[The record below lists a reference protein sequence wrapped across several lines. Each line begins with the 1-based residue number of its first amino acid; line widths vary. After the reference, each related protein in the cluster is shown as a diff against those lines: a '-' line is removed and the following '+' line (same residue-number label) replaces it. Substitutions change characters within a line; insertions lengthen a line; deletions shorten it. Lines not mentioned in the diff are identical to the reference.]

1 MRAGL
6 ALLLSLVWLAPAWSA
21 EVDSFTGRKPLRD
34 AAPLLDQVV
43 NVWLE
48 EALIEANRKP
58 LLPTLSAP
66 GQACDSARLIDA
78 VKSRFAGYLI
88 GQLETFAN
96 ESTAVDKVRVRFED
110 SIYRDFD
117 FTESPAVTLTGRLA
131 VLLRVGDQYV
141 GSDKLGHFFT
151 EGYSYYE
158 LYLRS
163 GEAAAIDYGRLTEI
177 SFYGLLTT
185 GIFSWA
191 DLAANLN
198 GMRFWN
204 ALLGLRPD
212 PLTQQTVQ
220 PMVVCEQGKWKRQ
233 RDFRWSEYVDDAWDE
248 AINCVAFRDRGL
260 LDKAGA
266 LIRARSGGR
275 SCPLRPA
282 NREVLQRKYGRL
294 LEFIFNTG
302 GNRVLPESLKPD
314 LERYWQ
320 QLMLQIAPLSSLR
333 PDIAASLPV
342 QGDGVSSSLYPD

>member
-1 MRAGL
+1 MRRRLATL
-6 ALLLSLVWLAPAWSA
+6 ALLLWSLSGRTA
-21 EVDSFTGRKPLRD
+21 EVDSFTARHPLED
-34 AAPLLDQVV
+34 AAPMLDQVV

-58 LLPTLSAP
+58 LLPSLS
-66 GQACDSARLIDA
+66 GGGRLACDSARLIDA

-96 ESTAVDKVRVRFED
+96 ESTAIDKVRVPFAD

-117 FTESPAVTLTGRLA
+117 FTESPAVALTGRLA
-131 VLLRVGDQYV
+131 VLLRVGGVYI

-204 ALLGLRPD
+204 ELLALRPD
-212 PLTQQTVQ
+212 PLTRQT
-220 PMVVCEQGKWKRQ
+220 PIPLLRCEQGQWKRQ
-233 RDFRWSEYVDDAWDE
+233 RDFHWRDYVDAAWDE
-248 AINCVAFRDRGL
+248 AVNCVAFRDRSL

-266 LIRARSGGR
+266 LIRARSQGR
-275 SCPLRPA
+275 SCPLQGA
-282 NREVLQRKYGRL
+282 DLAALQHKYGPL
-294 LEFIFNTG
+294 LQYIFNPA
-302 GNRVLPESLKPD
+302 GNRLLPESLKPD
-314 LERYWQ
+314 LERYWR
-320 QLMLQIAPLSSLR
+320 QLMLQIAPLSRLDASKPR
-333 PDIAASLPV
+333 P
-342 QGDGVSSSLYPD
+342 

>member
-1 MRAGL
+1 VNRRLVAL
-6 ALLLSLVWLAPAWSA
+6 ALLLWSLSGRAA
-21 EVDSFTGRKPLRD
+21 EVDSFTARHPLRD

-58 LLPTLSAP
+58 LLPTLS
-66 GQACDSARLIDA
+66 GGGRLACDSARLIDA

-96 ESTAVDKVRVRFED
+96 ESTAVDKIRVPFAD

-117 FTESPAVTLTGRLA
+117 FTESPAVALTGRLA
-131 VLLRVGDQYV
+131 VLLRLGDVYV

-204 ALLGLRPD
+204 ELLALRPD
-212 PLTQQTVQ
+212 PLTRQ
-220 PMVVCEQGKWKRQ
+220 PPIPLLRCEQGQWKRQ
-233 RDFRWSEYVDDAWDE
+233 RDFHWRDYVDDAWDE
-248 AINCVAFRDRGL
+248 AVNCVAFRDRSL

-266 LIRARSGGR
+266 LIRARSQGR
-275 SCPLRPA
+275 SCPLQVA
-282 NREVLQRKYGRL
+282 GMEALQRKYGPL
-294 LEFIFNTG
+294 LQYIFNPA
-302 GNRVLPESLKPD
+302 GNRLLPESLKPD
-314 LERYWQ
+314 MERYWR
-320 QLMLQIAPLSSLR
+320 QLMLQIAPLSRLGELK
-333 PDIAASLPV
+333 PQP
-342 QGDGVSSSLYPD
+342 